1 MALVKAVALGAVAAI
16 ALPYVAH
23 GQAGEFAQWLQIG
36 MVRLHVA
43 SWSFDWSWLIFSVV
57 TLFAWAMLVWSN
69 R

>member
-1 MALVKAVALGAVAAI
+1 MALVKAVALGAVAAV

-36 MVRLHVA
+36 MVRLHVVGIA
-43 SWSFDWSWLIFSVV
+43 LEWSWLIFSVV
-57 TLFAWAMLVWSN
+57 TLFAWAMLAWSN